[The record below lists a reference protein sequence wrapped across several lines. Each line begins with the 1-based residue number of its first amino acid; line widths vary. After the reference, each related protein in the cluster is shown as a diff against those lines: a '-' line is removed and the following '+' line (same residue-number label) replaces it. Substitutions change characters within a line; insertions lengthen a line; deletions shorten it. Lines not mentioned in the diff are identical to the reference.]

1 MKLGSICAR
10 TCEHRSVNLEAWEP
24 KLERYLAHASMD
36 KKVLIWDLETESI
49 KFEID
54 INSHVIHL
62 AWNDSDINLMY
73 LLQNNTCAKQRK
85 AVMNRLLNWHSGD
98 NLFNTAFESLIAK
111 IICLTQLC
119 RLKGL

>member
-1 MKLGSICAR
+1 MYDSQSYQLLKLLSHVDHNISAI
-10 TCEHRSVNLEAWEP
+10 AWEP

-54 INSHVIHL
+54 INSHVIHI

-73 LLQNNTCAKQRK
+73 LLQNNGKYC
-85 AVMNRLLNWHSGD
+85 
-98 NLFNTAFESLIAK
+98 
-111 IICLTQLC
+111 
-119 RLKGL
+119 